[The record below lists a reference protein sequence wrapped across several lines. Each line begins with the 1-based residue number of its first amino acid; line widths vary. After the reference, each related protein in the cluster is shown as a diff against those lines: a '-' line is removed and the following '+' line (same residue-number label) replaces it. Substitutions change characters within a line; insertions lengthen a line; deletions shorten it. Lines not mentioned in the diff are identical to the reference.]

1 MTPSV
6 YKNLFS
12 FHIERCDKI
21 FDLTQAEG
29 TYIVRLARAV
39 IEARLGLTG
48 EPYTGDAP
56 KVTETLCGVFVTLN
70 KLEGSGHTLRGCIGY
85 PYPVKDLLTAV
96 KESAVNAAFDDPRF
110 PPVSNDEADSIL
122 VEVSVLSPPETIKVD
137 HPKDIP
143 GEVVVGRDGLIV
155 SSGYRRGLLLPQ
167 VPVDWGWDSMEFLTQ
182 CCFKA
187 GLPPDSWLMEDTEV
201 QRFQA
206 IIYSEDSPRGR
217 VSRHELS

>member
-1 MTPSV
+1 M
-6 YKNLFS
+6 
-12 FHIERCDKI
+12 
-21 FDLTQAEG
+21 EG
-29 TYIVRLARAV
+29 TYLVRLARTM

-48 EPYTGDAP
+48 EPDAGDAP
-56 KVTETLCGVFVTLN
+56 KVTGTRCGVFVTLN

-85 PYPVKDLLTAV
+85 PYPLKDLLTAV
-96 KESAVNAAFDDPRF
+96 MESAVNAAFEDPRF
-110 PPVSNDEADSIL
+110 PPVSRNEADSIL
-122 VEVSVLSPPETIKVD
+122 VEVSVLTPPETIKAD

-143 GEVVVGRDGLIV
+143 GEVMVGRDGLII
-155 SSGYRRGLLLPQ
+155 SSGYRKGLLLPQ
-167 VPVDWGWDSMEFLTQ
+167 VAVEWGWDSEEFLAQ

-187 GLPPDSWLMEDTEV
+187 GLPPDSWLLEGTEV